1 MIPLI
6 LASGSPRRRALLE
19 ALGLEVQVIP
29 SDAEEVDAG
38 RDPATIVINN
48 ARVKRDAVAAE
59 VGGEAIVIGADTLVF
74 LGDEVLSKPADAG
87 EARSMLRRLSGAT
100 HQVRTGVAVVNTATG
115 ASHEAHEATA
125 VTFRPLTDAQIA
137 RFVEV
142 VNPLDRAGAYTV
154 DGPGTLLVARYE
166 GCYQNVLG
174 LPIPLLDTLLCRM
187 GVDLFGRME
196 RGRARFL

>member
-19 ALGLEVQVIP
+19 ALGIEVEVLP
-29 SDAEEVDAG
+29 SDAEEVDHG
-38 RDPATIVINN
+38 PDPAGIVINN
-48 ARVKRDAVAAE
+48 ARAKRDAVAA
-59 VGGEAIVIGADTLVF
+59 GIGREAIVIGADTLVF
-74 LGDEVLSKPADAG
+74 LEGEVLSKPADAHA
-87 EARSMLRRLSGAT
+87 ARAMLRRLSGAT
-100 HQVRTGVAVVNTATG
+100 HQVLTGVAVVNTATG
-115 ASHEAHEATA
+115 AAHELHETTS

-174 LPIPLLDTLLCRM
+174 LPVPALEGLLLRM
-187 GVDLFGRME
+187 GVDLFKRMDAAT
-196 RGRARFL
+196 ARFL